1 MKRIQ
6 FILLAIAVALL
17 FSACGGGKEKLSNRV
32 QYPEWY
38 DIQDDPNY
46 VHTFGMDEKVSEELA
61 IDGAKTNAYYDAA
74 LYVNTKV
81 EGMVKKFASESGTQ
95 NPEVNSFINKAVK
108 LIAEAEFSGANI
120 SKREV
125 YRMDT
130 ENGQRYKAYV
140 RLSVPTKTVN
150 KNLYNQ
156 ISREEALYNEFKA
169 SQAFQE
175 LEKEMED
182 N

>member
-1 MKRIQ
+1 MRKIQ
-6 FILLAIAVALL
+6 LILLAVLVAML
-17 FSACGGGKEKLSNRV
+17 FTACGGAKEKLNNKV
-32 QYPEWY
+32 DYPEWY

-46 VHTFGMDEKVSEELA
+46 VHTFGEDTKVSRELA
-61 IDGAKTNAYYDAA
+61 VDGAKTNAYLDAA

-81 EGMVKKFASESGTQ
+81 EGMIKKFASESGYQ
-95 NPEVNSFINKAVK
+95 NPEVNSFINKAAK

-125 YRMDT
+125 YKVET
-130 ENGQRYKAYV
+130 ENGPRFNAYV
-140 RLSVPTKTVN
+140 RLSVPTQTVN
-150 KNLYNQ
+150 KNIYNQ
-156 ISREEALYNEFKA
+156 ISHEEALYNEFKA

-175 LEKEMED
+175 LEKEMK

>member
-1 MKRIQ
+1 MKKIQ
-6 FILLAIAVALL
+6 ILMLALL
-17 FSACGGGKEKLSNRV
+17 VAFLFTGCGGGKEKLNNRV
-32 QYPEWY
+32 DYPDWY

-46 VHTFGMDEKVSEELA
+46 VHAFGLDIKMSEELA
-61 IDGAKTNAYYDAA
+61 TDGAKTNAYYDAA

-81 EGMVKKFASESGTQ
+81 EGMIKKFASESGYQ

-108 LIAEAEFSGANI
+108 LIAEAEFSGASI
-120 SKREV
+120 TKREV
-125 YRMDT
+125 YITDT
-130 ENGQRYKAYV
+130 ENGQRYKAFV

-150 KNLYNQ
+150 KNLLNQ
-156 ISREEALYNEFKA
+156 ISHEEALYNEFKA

-175 LEKEMED
+175 LEKEMSG